1 MTWSLRQLGH
11 ALRCSETK
19 IQHVSSCSRRNDFI
33 DPPKPFETVRDFRPS
48 TRCSRG
54 LRASGHR
61 EKSQKGEGINA
72 ELENTLHVCLEELS
86 TSIPRRHHYIYA

>member
-1 MTWSLRQLGH
+1 MTWSLRQFGH
-11 ALRCSETK
+11 ASRRSETK

-33 DPPKPFETVRDFRPS
+33 DPPKPFESVRDFKPS

-61 EKSQKGEGINA
+61 EIIPERRRHQRGTGKYI
-72 ELENTLHVCLEELS
+72 T
-86 TSIPRRHHYIYA
+86 TMPRRPHYIYV